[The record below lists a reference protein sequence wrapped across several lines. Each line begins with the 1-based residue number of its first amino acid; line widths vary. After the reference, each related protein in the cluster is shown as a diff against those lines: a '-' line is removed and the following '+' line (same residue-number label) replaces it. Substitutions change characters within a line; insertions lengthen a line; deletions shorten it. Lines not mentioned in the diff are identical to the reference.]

1 MQAKINTLTAE
12 VSRLDTLIATK
23 TKQSEYDENYWKSHY
38 EGLEVTLNKAHDART
53 AMFKGK
59 DDQYAIRD
67 NAHKENLKDLESR
80 EQALKDGFVHL
91 SESSNA
97 LDIIRINLE
106 KEKSVYEE
114 KARTIMSD
122 LNGHINEV
130 NAEKLKQREITINLE
145 IQSAELEKATKEAQ
159 DIIKRINDAQMIL
172 DEANRLSSNN
182 EKERLNLISEQE
194 KLNELSARNRAEIQ
208 RILNDKDALDGEK
221 RKLFQRENNIKVI
234 EASLNKG

>member
-1 MQAKINTLTAE
+1 MLTYDEYMKQSKDYCDALEIIKQELAHRRSELSNLAQQTVANLESKIPSLQAKINTLTAE

-97 LDIIRINLE
+97 LDIIRINL
-106 KEKSVYEE
+106 
-114 KARTIMSD
+114 
-122 LNGHINEV
+122 
-130 NAEKLKQREITINLE
+130 
-145 IQSAELEKATKEAQ
+145 
-159 DIIKRINDAQMIL
+159 
-172 DEANRLSSNN
+172 
-182 EKERLNLISEQE
+182 
-194 KLNELSARNRAEIQ
+194 
-208 RILNDKDALDGEK
+208 
-221 RKLFQRENNIKVI
+221 
-234 EASLNKG
+234 